1 MIDIKRLYTLFSA
14 AAMAL
19 ICFAPI
25 NKALYGIP
33 SQPFSL
39 HQICGVYIL
48 IIPLM
53 IVLDTVFDS
62 FLFFRFKFNFVFCE
76 LWCIILFYIY
86 CRIAVYG
93 YKPDD
98 MTPVFYISFIFAVTA
113 AVLALSIRD
122 CDSSGMSC
130 IKKYDLVW
138 IVFFAAAGIFIAS
151 RCIMIKNNP
160 ASITSFDDAISRT
173 FICPY

>member
-1 MIDIKRLYTLFSA
+1 MNIKRLYTLFSA
-14 AAMAL
+14 VAMAL
-19 ICFAPI
+19 ISFAPVCGEI
-25 NKALYGIP
+25 YGIP

-39 HQICGVYIL
+39 YQICGAYIL
-48 IIPLM
+48 LIPLM

-62 FLFFRFKFNFVFCE
+62 FLLFRFKFNFVFCE

-93 YKPDD
+93 YKPQN
-98 MTPVFYISFIFAVTA
+98 MTPVFYISFIFAAIA

-122 CDSSGMSC
+122 CDNSGMSC

-138 IVFFAAAGIFIAS
+138 IVFFAAAGIFLAS
-151 RCIMIKNNP
+151 RCIMIKNDP

>member
-1 MIDIKRLYTLFSA
+1 MMYIKRLYTLFLA

-25 NKALYGIP
+25 CGEIYGIS

-39 HQICGVYIL
+39 YQICGVYIL

-86 CRIAVYG
+86 CRIAIYG
-93 YKPDD
+93 YKPQN
-98 MTPVFYISFIFAVTA
+98 MTPVFYISFIFAAIA
-113 AVLALSIRD
+113 AALALSIRD
-122 CDSSGMSC
+122 CDNSGMSC

-138 IVFFAAAGIFIAS
+138 ITLFAAAGIFFVL
-151 RCIMIKNNP
+151 RCIMLKNDP
-160 ASITSFDDAISRT
+160 SSITNFDDAISRT